1 MAFCTFSTTI
11 LTILNVG
18 SPGNVRAQWD
28 ITDGPLG
35 CTLPGSN
42 PALIY
47 RFYTYGEHA
56 PGTVMTFGLHGS
68 STYYQNSGTNPG
80 PPYLTYTSAQRVSVP
95 VDDSI
100 TDVASF
106 FTMYGP
112 VTVSVMDGNTILIP
126 DIVWFPPT
134 ANSAAYTVAINS
146 ATPITL
152 TGALGSGPG
161 PLAYTQDTSPSLGSV
176 TGSVPALTYHAPAAP
191 GSTSFTFHTND
202 GEFNSIIEGVI
213 SITIQQP
220 FSITSIDPIFGPIEG
235 NTFVT
240 ITGVGFDAGTTF
252 KLDGLPVTNLSFI
265 SSTSMTGR
273 TPAHAVGTVDLT
285 GLRSTGETASLL
297 QSYTYFVTPNLNG
310 SPPWQTQGQWA
321 MHRFDMTPRQEG
333 PSGTES

>member
-1 MAFCTFSTTI
+1 MAFCTFSTVTLSI
-11 LTILNVG
+11 INVG

-47 RFYTYGEHA
+47 RFTTSPPL
-56 PGTVMTFGLHGS
+56 PGTTISFNGT
-68 STYYQNSGTNPG
+68 TYYQNSGTNPG
-80 PPYLTYTSAQRVSVP
+80 PPYATYTTAQRMSVP
-95 VDDSI
+95 VNDLITTPDDFW
-100 TDVASF
+100 T
-106 FTMYGP
+106 TYGP
-112 VTVSVMDGNTILIP
+112 VLLGTLVDGSTNPVPDRLI
-126 DIVWFPPT
+126 FPPT
-134 ANSAAYTVAINS
+134 ANSASYIVAINS
-146 ATPITL
+146 ATSVVL

-161 PLAYTQDTSPSLGSV
+161 PLSFTQDTSPSLGSV
-176 TGSVPALTYHAPAAP
+176 TGSAPNLTYHAPAAP

-202 GEFNSIIEGVI
+202 GEFDSVTDGTI

-220 FSITSIDPIFGPIEG
+220 FSITAIDPIFGPIEG

-252 KLDGLPVTNLSFI
+252 KLDGLPVTGLTFI
-265 SSTSMTGR
+265 NTTTMTGR
-273 TPAHAVGTVDLT
+273 TPAHAAGTVDLT